1 MIRGSWP
8 RGASVALL
16 CVLALLAY
24 YRALF
29 YPFIADDYI
38 QIRWAR
44 GFTPPEKWHD
54 LAADPLTRCRTTSLF
69 VTAATDRLF
78 GLNPVAYNASSVI
91 LHAILATLVLV
102 LGRSL
107 GFSPAVSLA
116 AAAFYAVYEG
126 HQEAVI
132 WYAALPE
139 QLVVIFA
146 VLSLLLWIRWV
157 RGEGGWRCYAG
168 SLAIFVLALFSKES
182 SVAVVPLLLLTAWW
196 GHSQPWRKVLAAGV
210 PYAALA
216 AIYTAL
222 IFLARDQHGFFHD
235 GTFVLSWRFLEVIP
249 HSMVRMLFF
258 WGLLAA
264 VLVGRQRTLAF
275 CLGWMAV
282 ALLPYSFIGYMNR
295 VPSRHTYFAA
305 VGLALLVGSGWQI
318 AAERWRPARPWLAP
332 AVAVLVVFHNCAY
345 LWTRKHEQYLERAAP
360 TERLLAH
367 LHAHRRNQGPVWVL
381 NFPYDKYVADSA
393 VAVATD
399 RPSDSVVISSRPPKR
414 GVHTLRWNEDR
425 LEFEVKE

>member
-1 MIRGSWP
+1 ML
-8 RGASVALL
+8 LL
-16 CVLALLAY
+16 CLLALLAY
-24 YRALF
+24 CRALF

-44 GFTPPEKWHD
+44 VFTPPENWDD

-69 VTAATDRLF
+69 VTAATDKVF
-78 GLNPVAYNASSVI
+78 GLNPVPYNASSLILHVI
-91 LHAILATLVLV
+91 LAGLVMALAR
-102 LGRSL
+102 GL
-107 GFSPAVSLA
+107 GFSPLAALA
-116 AAAFYAVYEG
+116 AAGFYAVYEG

-146 VLSLLLWIRWV
+146 VLSLLLWTRWV
-157 RGEGGWRCYAG
+157 RGEGGWRYYAG
-168 SLAIFVLALFSKES
+168 SLATFVLALFSKES
-182 SVAVVPLLLLTAWW
+182 SVAVVPLLLLTTWW
-196 GHSQPWRKVLAAGV
+196 GHAQPWRKVLAAAV

-216 AIYTAL
+216 AVYTAL

-249 HSMVRMLFF
+249 HSMARMLFF
-258 WGLLAA
+258 WGALAA
-264 VLVGRQRTLAF
+264 LLVGRQRTLAF

-282 ALLPYSFIGYMNR
+282 ALVPYSFIGYMSR

-305 VGLALLVGSGWQI
+305 VGLALLVGSGWQL
-318 AAERWRPARPWLAP
+318 AAERWRTARPWLAP
-332 AVAVLVVFHNCAY
+332 AVAALVVFHNCAY
-345 LWTRKHEQYLERAAP
+345 LWTRKHQQYLERAAP
-360 TERLLAH
+360 TERLLEH
-367 LHAHRRNQGPVWVL
+367 LHAHRRYQGPVWVL
-381 NFPYDKYVADSA
+381 NFPYDKYVAYSA

-399 RPSDSVVISSRPPKR
+399 RPPDSVVISNQPPH
-414 GVHTLRWNEDR
+414 GAAHTLRWNEER